1 MKTRPKPNA
10 HDVRPQIDYALH
22 LLHQVEQFTGTITDI
37 SELDYPDDD
46 MIYLPVLTT
55 AAAEWIRFAIVNDII
70 RMDRRVIPF
79 THYYAQRQE
88 LAFVAFAQ
96 RAATESEEYMTRF
109 MTRLVAR
116 FGPEGARDWLLDDQE
131 PATIEQNRI
140 IVEYYNKAVK
150 AMNDAKP

>member
-10 HDVRPQIDYALH
+10 ADVKPQIDYALH

-37 SELDYPDDD
+37 AELDYPDED
-46 MIYLPVLTT
+46 MIYLPVLTP

-79 THYYAQRQE
+79 AHYYAERQE
-88 LAFVAFAQ
+88 QAFVAFSERSAN
-96 RAATESEEYMTRF
+96 ESEQYMTRF

-116 FGPEGARDWLLDDQE
+116 FGVEGARDWLLDDQE
-131 PATIEQNRI
+131 PATLEQNRI

-150 AMNDAKP
+150 ALTDAKP